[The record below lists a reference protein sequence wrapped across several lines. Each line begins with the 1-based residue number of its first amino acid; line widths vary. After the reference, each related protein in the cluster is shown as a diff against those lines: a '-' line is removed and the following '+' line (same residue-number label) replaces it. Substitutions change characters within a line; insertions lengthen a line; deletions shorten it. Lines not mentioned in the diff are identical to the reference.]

1 MSYLEISGVVTG
13 LISVWLF
20 VKQSVWSWIWTIVNS
35 IIYAYIFYGVKLY
48 PDVMLQTV
56 FFSLSIYG
64 WWQWARG
71 NVSFKG
77 NVLSD
82 TLPVTVISA
91 GCRFNWALL
100 ISIVAL
106 GMGWFYKRYTA
117 AAFPFTDS
125 LTTTI
130 SLFAQYFLTIK
141 KLENWILWIIADVI
155 MIIMYHLKGLD
166 LTAIL
171 FFIYLL
177 MCIRGIIE
185 WNRTRQLA

>member
-1 MSYLEISGVVTG
+1 MNYIEISGVVTG

-48 PDVMLQTV
+48 PDVMLQAV

-64 WWQWARG
+64 WYKWLRG
-71 NVSFKG
+71 VEDKELPVTTLTLG
-77 NVLSD
+77 QNVLS
-82 TLPVTVISA
+82 VFGIGA
-91 GCRFNWALL
+91 
-100 ISIVAL
+100 VAVA
-106 GMGWFYKRYTA
+106 MGYLYKRYTA

-141 KLENWILWIIADVI
+141 KIENWILWIIADVI

-166 LTAIL
+166 LTAVL

-185 WNRTRQLA
+185 WNRSRQPV